1 MQTLKHIVV
10 DIDLIDYYERAD
22 PLAGIVSML
31 EDMRTKN
38 VIETV
43 TIGILRNI
51 DANRRLKDD
60 WGRLD
65 EVLTSTGWF
74 SLKRVTLT
82 IDVVHFE
89 GSEDELKV
97 ALHKLWTHFFR
108 LSSSNSVSFDIR
120 PIHKFKSR

>member
-65 EVLTSTGWF
+65 EVLTSAGWF

-97 ALHKLWTHFFR
+97 ALQKLWTHFFR